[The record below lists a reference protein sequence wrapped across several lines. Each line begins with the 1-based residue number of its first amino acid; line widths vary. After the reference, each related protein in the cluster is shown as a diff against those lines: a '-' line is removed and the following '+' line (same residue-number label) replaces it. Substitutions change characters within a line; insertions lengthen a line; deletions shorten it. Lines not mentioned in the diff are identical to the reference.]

1 MNERYALPTVHPYV
15 SLLRKRSFM
24 KRFSFIPFDV
34 SIEGGLASQV
44 EELKFPVY
52 GEGLVQRL
60 CFQKISNSFSFITV
74 PKLCGLMSVER
85 SAV

>member
-52 GEGLVQRL
+52 GEGLIGTTSL
-60 CFQKISNSFSFITV
+60 LSKNFQQFQFYNGS
-74 PKLCGLMSVER
+74 
-85 SAV
+85 